1 MMKLKKKVRKREKN
15 QANPNESLKPSLISQ
30 NYNLRNSKSKL
41 NQEAQ
46 FPTNLMLKD
55 KTEKNINLKILTK

>member
-1 MMKLKKKVRKREKN
+1 MKLKKKKVREMEKN
-15 QANPNESLKPSLISQ
+15 KANPNESLKSSLISQ
-30 NYNLRNSKSKL
+30 NYNLRNPKSKL

-46 FPTNLMLKD
+46 FPTNLMLKN